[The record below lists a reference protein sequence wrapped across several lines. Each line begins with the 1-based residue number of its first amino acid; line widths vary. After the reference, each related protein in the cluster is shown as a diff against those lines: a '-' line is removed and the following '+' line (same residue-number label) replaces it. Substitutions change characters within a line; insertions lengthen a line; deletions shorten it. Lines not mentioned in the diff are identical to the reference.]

1 MRVRTRKCETD
12 RQRK

>member
-12 RQRK
+12 RQGK

>member
-1 MRVRTRKCETD
+1 MRVRTKKCETD